1 MLMGYWG
8 TCTAGMAVIGMA
20 AALSV
25 DAAAQT
31 DSHRPWDNQAVAIVI
46 DPYQE
51 NSIDWDKAATD
62 KRLKAVIHRA
72 SIGNK
77 TDSKF
82 ETRATAARN
91 RGLLYGGY
99 HLGRPGDPI
108 AQANLL
114 LDQARKA
121 NVKFLALDIEG
132 TSSSDMSFD
141 DAAKFIAHI
150 QASTGRY
157 PAFYTNFSTYQAISA
172 KYDKTSV
179 FAKAPLWI
187 ARFGENVGL
196 DDPRVWPNYTLWQF
210 SSEINCKPGET
221 CLYRVPG
228 TAEDMDVNV
237 FRGTET
243 DLRQLFE

>member
-1 MLMGYWG
+1 MGCWP
-8 TCTAGMAVIGMA
+8 ASLIGMA
-20 AALSV
+20 MVAAFATG
-25 DAAAQT
+25 AAAQT
-31 DSHRPWDNQAVAIVI
+31 DTHRPWVNPAVAIVI

-72 SIGNK
+72 SIGSEI
-77 TDSKF
+77 DSKF

-91 RGLLYGGY
+91 RGLFYGGY

-121 NVKFLALDIEG
+121 NVKFLALDVEG
-132 TSSSDMSFD
+132 TSDSDMSFD
-141 DAAKFIAHI
+141 DAAKFIGHI

-187 ARFGENVGL
+187 ARFGESVGI

-210 SSEINCKPGET
+210 SSEINCKPGKT

-228 TAEDMDVNV
+228 TAEDTDVNV